1 MDLLI
6 SDFFMA
12 PRIAKL
18 PKLNWTH
25 ISPILEEDIGYLEK
39 NYKFHYLDIK
49 DCREG
54 VQRPKM
60 DIYKHYIFAIFH
72 FPIYN
77 KKKKRVN
84 IKSLNVFVGKDF
96 LITLSPEKDRFLESL
111 SLRARQKTSKQLS
124 SDITDNGA
132 AFLLY
137 KILDVLY
144 RKYLPLINKIGNQ
157 ISHIEDEVYSGKNKI
172 ANLDLAISRRNIIN
186 LRRILEP
193 QLKIMSKLV
202 HMDNKV
208 ISSSLSIYFDDIDD
222 YIENMWAALGNHRE
236 SVDGLYD
243 TNESF
248 INQRTNEVIKV
259 LTIISVA
266 LLPLTLIASIYGM
279 NVVGLPFADHPTGL
293 WIIFF
298 LMGGM
303 VAGSIYFAKKNNMI

>member
-1 MDLLI
+1 
-6 SDFFMA
+6 MA
-12 PRIAKL
+12 PHIAKL
-18 PKLNWTH
+18 PNLNWTH
-25 ISPILEEDIGYLEK
+25 ICPIREEDIGYLEK
-39 NYKFHYLDIK
+39 NYNFHHLDIK

-54 VQRPKM
+54 VQRPKI
-60 DIYKHYIFAIFH
+60 DIYQDYIFAIFH
-72 FPIYN
+72 FPTYN
-77 KKKKRVN
+77 KKKRRVN

-96 LITLSPEKDRFLESL
+96 LITLSPERDRFLESL
-111 SLRARQKTSKQLS
+111 SLRARQKTSKKIS
-124 SDITDNGA
+124 PDIMANGSA
-132 AFLLY
+132 YLLY

-144 RKYLPLINKIGNQ
+144 RKYLPLINKIGHQVN
-157 ISHIEDEVYSGKNKI
+157 HIEEEVYSGKNKI

-186 LRRILEP
+186 LRRIIEP
-193 QLKIMSKLV
+193 QLKILSKLV
-202 HMDNKV
+202 HMDSKV
-208 ISSSLSIYFDDIDD
+208 ISSSLSIYFDDVDD
-222 YIENMWAALGNHRE
+222 YIENMWAALENLRE
-236 SVDGLYD
+236 SVDGLYN